1 MLRSNSI
8 QLKELSQEDSP
19 VIFEWINDRE
29 TVLYNSPYK
38 PISEIQHKTWFEN
51 IQNRNDIFIFGI
63 YEIKTDKIIGTCQL
77 HSINW
82 IHRNAELQIRLGNKG
97 NRGKGYGSEAVRLL
111 LDFAFRDLNLYRIY
125 LHVFQTNTNAIH
137 VYEKVGFKKEGLL
150 RKAAHIDGKYV
161 DVIFMGI
168 LREEYEK

>member
-1 MLRSNSI
+1 MLDSSNI
-8 QLKELSQEDSP
+8 QLKEISQGDLP
-19 VIFEWINDRE
+19 KIFEWINDRE
-29 TVLYNSPYK
+29 TVLYNAPYK
-38 PISEIQHKTWFEN
+38 PISDIQHKTWFEN

-63 YEIKTDKIIGTCQL
+63 YETKTDKIIGTCQL

-82 IHRNAELQIRLGNKG
+82 IHRNAELQIRLGNKD
-97 NRGKGYGSEAVRLL
+97 NRGKGYGSEVVRLL
-111 LDFAFRDLNLYRIY
+111 LDFAFRDLNLYR
-125 LHVFQTNTNAIH
+125 VFLYVFETNANAIH
-137 VYEKVGFKKEGLL
+137 VYEKAGFKKEGLL